1 MVDFRGIS
9 PARQPQA
16 IHTVHGTPSKTHCSF
31 SVFISAPSAH
41 EFHSLARSEQHTVGN
56 DTYSIIHSAL
66 NFISFSFSLSLSF
79 HPYPTTQTYKVQKYK
94 RVLFLLKLSSQTYN
108 NSNTQLNTQTCS
120 EIKYWKVSQTPGQM
134 LIGFPK
140 EPAWINY
147 FLRERKK
154 EKKWRQQVWAERWG
168 LYDVCS
174 QHRWSWR
181 WDEARRG

>member
-1 MVDFRGIS
+1 MFFVESEWREMVDFRGIS

-56 DTYSIIHSAL
+56 NTYSIIHSAL

-94 RVLFLLKLSSQTYN
+94 RVLFLLELSSQTYN

-120 EIKYWKVSQTPGQM
+120 EIKY
-134 LIGFPK
+134 
-140 EPAWINY
+140 
-147 FLRERKK
+147 
-154 EKKWRQQVWAERWG
+154 
-168 LYDVCS
+168 
-174 QHRWSWR
+174 
-181 WDEARRG
+181 